1 MQMEEL
7 VLRIQTHAYHRA
19 LVIAHERRA
28 VIETVAE
35 ELLSNADATVPG
47 SRLDELMQQPPAAV
61 PDDVI
66 AELPF
71 QNLVPAEVRSPE
83 RTACNST
90 RWEAS
95 LHNSAGCPRRTV
107 ICICHEPGFGAPFWC
122 SGPCRCA
129 IVVFSACAAMRSSS
143 RRGVT
148 NDHADVHTDVHTV
161 SPVRP

>member
-47 SRLDELMQQPPAAV
+47 SRLDELMLQPPAAV
-61 PDDVI
+61 PDEVI

-71 QNLVPAEVRSPE
+71 QNLIPAEVRSPE
-83 RTACNST
+83 RAACQT
-90 RWEAS
+90 MRWQAK
-95 LHNSAGCPRRTV
+95 LRISAGCPGAAAIFQESVAEISATWWCSYPHVCTV
-107 ICICHEPGFGAPFWC
+107 I
-122 SGPCRCA
+122 
-129 IVVFSACAAMRSSS
+129 VL
-143 RRGVT
+143 
-148 NDHADVHTDVHTV
+148 
-161 SPVRP
+161 